1 MSDILN
7 IRVATDLTDRQN
19 NILREEKSAGRQV
32 YFHNGRLCYRER
44 RSPPAAASASPARL
58 GVVPTALQTIPPA
71 HETNGAQQERS
82 IRKPSHS
89 LILRHGRVPA
99 AAQTDD
105 GTEPTSDRD
114 SQGAQA
120 TQQLPVQ
127 RQPPSTGSPVAKQ
140 CRGPE
145 DSSHRDT
152 RTTTT
157 QTSRDGPGTTAPSSP
172 SRSIDVQPPIFRR
185 TPIEEILVVNMHSLQ
200 TASPVATKPFDTQDT
215 NDASVPR
222 TPTMPRDAAVDHV
235 PKPSY
240 GQKLTAQTPPQHAM
254 SAATSEHPGA
264 PTLNHHPIMS
274 HSQERKSPN
283 TQWGRTFDD
292 SFCPF
297 YRNIFS

>member
-1 MSDILN
+1 MEGRRCRTYSTSVWRLISQ
-7 IRVATDLTDRQN
+7 TDRTTSCVKRRV
-19 NILREEKSAGRQV
+19 LAGRSTSTTADSATEK
-32 YFHNGRLCYRER
+32 GDPPR
-44 RSPPAAASASPARL
+44 RSLRFSSKTGSRPPQRCRRY
-58 GVVPTALQTIPPA
+58 PPA

-114 SQGAQA
+114 SQGSQA

-127 RQPPSTGSPVAKQ
+127 RRPPSTGSPVAKQ

-172 SRSIDVQPPIFRR
+172 RRSIDVQPPIFRR

-215 NDASVPR
+215 NDASGCSCR
-222 TPTMPRDAAVDHV
+222 SR
-235 PKPSY
+235 Y
-240 GQKLTAQTPPQHAM
+240 GQ
-254 SAATSEHPGA
+254 
-264 PTLNHHPIMS
+264 
-274 HSQERKSPN
+274 R
-283 TQWGRTFDD
+283 
-292 SFCPF
+292 
-297 YRNIFS
+297 